1 MPSRLP
7 DRIEQPR
14 GPLRRLVGGP
24 GPGLRAFCEALF
36 DECSPLV
43 LGLEYGVTGAVIGA
57 AVWLL
62 FGLIWGLAVAL
73 TVTGGLA
80 GRRIR

>member
-1 MPSRLP
+1 
-7 DRIEQPR
+7 
-14 GPLRRLVGGP
+14 
-24 GPGLRAFCEALF
+24 LF
-36 DECSPLV
+36 DEFGPTS
-43 LGLEYGVTGAVIGA
+43 LGLEYGVTGVVIGA

-62 FGLIWGLAVAL
+62 FGLIWGLMVAV

>member
-7 DRIEQPR
+7 DRIERPR
-14 GPLRRLVGGP
+14 GRIRRFRGGAWH
-24 GPGLRAFCEALF
+24 GLRAFCEILF
-36 DECSPLV
+36 NDCGPLA
-43 LGLEYGVTGAVIGA
+43 LGLEYGVTGAVIGT

-62 FGLIWGLAVAL
+62 FGLIWGIAVAL

>member
-7 DRIEQPR
+7 DRIEPS
-14 GPLRRLVGGP
+14 GP
-24 GPGLRAFCEALF
+24 GRRILRGVGRGLRAFCEKLF
-36 DECSPLV
+36 DEFGPIS
-43 LGLEYGVTGAVIGA
+43 LGLEYGVTGVVIGA

-62 FGLIWGLAVAL
+62 FGLIWGLVVAV

>member
-7 DRIEQPR
+7 DRIERPR
-14 GPLRRLVGGP
+14 GPVRRTVRGTGH
-24 GPGLRAFCEALF
+24 GLRAFFEFLF
-36 DECSPLV
+36 GDFGSLS
-43 LGLEYGVTGAVIGA
+43 LGLEYGVTGVVIGA

-62 FGLIWGLAVAL
+62 FGLIWGIAVAV

>member
-7 DRIEQPR
+7 DRIERPQ
-14 GPLRRLVGGP
+14 GPARRILGGF
-24 GPGLRAFCEALF
+24 GRRLRAFCETLF
-36 DECSPLV
+36 DEFGPLA
-43 LGLEYGVTGAVIGA
+43 LGLEYGVTGVVIGA
-57 AVWLL
+57 TVWLL
-62 FGLIWGLAVAL
+62 FGLIWGIAVAV